1 VVFKVD
7 PTGHETVLYNFTGG
21 TDGWYPEAPL
31 VRDQQGNL
39 YGTTI
44 FGGDQGTFCAGFCG
58 VVFKLTAAGQ
68 ETVLY
73 AFTGQADGENPS
85 AGLLRDGNGN
95 LYGTTQSGGDLSCPL
110 GGVLGCGVVFK
121 LSACR
126 TALCHGE
133 DDADTAPSTTDPAT
147 VSGNPSTVAPANPAM
162 SDRPNLD
169 RLGAQRFPRN
179 RSLGATTAP
188 TN

>member
-1 VVFKVD
+1 MVFKVD
-7 PTGHETVLYNFTGG
+7 T
-21 TDGWYPEAPL
+21 
-31 VRDQQGNL
+31 NL
-39 YGTTI
+39 R
-44 FGGDQGTFCAGFCG
+44 
-58 VVFKLTAAGQ
+58 

-73 AFTGQADGENPS
+73 AFTGQADGLGPY
-85 AGLLRDGNGN
+85 AGLLRDNNGN
-95 LYGTTQSGGDLSCPL
+95 LYGTTGNGGDLNCPI
-110 GGVLGCGVVFK
+110 GGGCGVVFK

-147 VSGNPSTVAPANPAM
+147 VSGNLSTVAPANPAI

-169 RLGAQRFPRN
+169 RLSAQRFPRN